1 MATRPDKRFA
11 TRLAASAG
19 DYVVYVEGSGTIR
32 DISIGGVFIQDKN
45 PLPEGTVFGFTLRI
59 DEEMLPLKGVVRR
72 SIARTGMGI
81 QFQDLNPDSMNKL
94 ERVLNRKRIKAG
106 KE

>member
-1 MATRPDKRFA
+1 MARPDKRYA

-19 DYVVYVEGSGTIR
+19 DYVVYVEGSGIIR
-32 DISIGGVFIQDKN
+32 DISIGGVFIQDRN
-45 PLPEGTVFGFTLRI
+45 PMPEGTVFGFTLRLG
-59 DEEMLPLKGVVRR
+59 DELLPLKGIVRR

-81 QFQDLNPDSMNKL
+81 QFQDLTPDSMNRL
-94 ERVLNRKRIKAG
+94 ERILNQKRTQAG

>member
-1 MATRPDKRFA
+1 MARPDKRYA
-11 TRLAASAG
+11 QRLAASAG

-45 PLPEGTVFGFTLRI
+45 PLPEGTMFGFTLRLG
-59 DEEMLPLKGVVRR
+59 EEMLPLKGIVRR

-81 QFQDLNPDSMNKL
+81 QFQDLSSDSINKL
-94 ERVLNRKRIKAG
+94 ERVLNRKRMKAG

>member
-1 MATRPDKRFA
+1 MARPDKRYA
-11 TRLAASAG
+11 QRLAASAG

-45 PLPEGTVFGFTLRI
+45 PLPEGTVFGFTLRVD
-59 DEEMLPLKGVVRR
+59 DELLPLKGIVRR

-81 QFQDLNPDSMNKL
+81 QFQDLNAEAMSKL
-94 ERVLNRKRIKAG
+94 ERVLNKKRMKAG
-106 KE
+106 KD